1 MSKSELSDR
10 AQLKG
15 AGLKITLPRMKIL
28 SLLENSKVAHVSA
41 EDVYRKLIDDQDD
54 IGLATVY
61 RVLTQF
67 EIAGLVERHNFDT
80 GHSVFELNK
89 GDHHDHLLCTK
100 CGKVQEFI
108 NAEIEKNQEKV
119 AKKYGFEIT
128 DHTLVIY
135 GKCDS
140 CK

>member
-108 NAEIEKNQEKV
+108 NAEIEKNQEKD